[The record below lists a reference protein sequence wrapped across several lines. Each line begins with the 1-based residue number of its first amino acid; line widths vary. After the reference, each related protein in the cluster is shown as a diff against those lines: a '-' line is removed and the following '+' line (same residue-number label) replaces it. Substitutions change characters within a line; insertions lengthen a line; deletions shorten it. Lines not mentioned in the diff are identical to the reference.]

1 MTIKEKNRKVMIT
14 RPYDLS
20 DYNINYDIS
29 KVYLA
34 YVKSK
39 GFVLFH
45 ETDYNTWLYSIEEHN
60 TDTEMFLNNWTNT
73 DKEIVKLRDIFNTR
87 VIPDYIKKLEH
98 KVNSGVNYDSNQL
111 ELDKYNIFTEVIGT
125 LLYDLQRIIET
136 DNFTRLQDLNT
147 GNNTIT
153 RFYLTPEKTFNKYLE
168 PPDPL
173 NYHDFKAKKES
184 ITEDLKQKATEL
196 FTIYNKYHNLQG
208 YTDSK
213 HKKIGTLLED
223 KAVFNVINDLL
234 NEVGFDNPIYS
245 LNYGKGSE
253 KVKQLRATNELVR
266 ELHIKRHIKDGSST
280 IYYFNDNLNYFQKLD
295 KPTLQYLVPKVY
307 GIDIAKKDITAIYD
321 NINTN
326 DTLHNNLLVFDNILY
341 DIDMLEEFNFP
352 ICNYNR
358 KHYLTDNIIGVKDKD
373 TGNINLLTFNDGLSY
388 PDDINTV
395 KPLPT
400 NEDLIED
407 MENNLSIS
415 EYPKKYGMTLTELTL
430 RQILIPKDNPTDL
443 RMFIDYLER
452 LGSCIL
458 KRNQFKTITFYFDE
472 VGNSGKSC
480 LNMFFD
486 LIYNDNNQPV
496 KPEQFKD
503 QFGAKE
509 LYNKNC
515 INVDEINENSFFNML
530 DTLKRMSSPYSK
542 DKVRNMREETFF
554 TINYY
559 PNMYFFVN
567 ELIPLDVKK
576 HKAVFKRF
584 DFLKTPNIFV
594 EKKELNKYP
603 NAWLE
608 NPLLYPKL
616 REDKEGLNWLASAM
630 ILAYKIMMAR
640 QIPAYTLKQT
650 TNESIDIYLS
660 NNELIKFLVTYTE
673 LAPPETPSNDY
684 VRIKEIK
691 SKFLEYLEL
700 KNTDYKTNT
709 LDKDIG
715 KELRNLYGINK
726 DNEKQYFNNTGGA
739 KYRVKLKDFN
749 EVENEYKQI
758 YCINEFVSDKQLELL
773 SYSNDNK
780 LVYNKIQAG
789 YNTINK
795 LNKELRELDNYNI
808 VKQLESQG
816 LIENTFNTSLD

>member
-73 DKEIVKLRDIFNTR
+73 DKEIVKLRNIFNTR

-111 ELDKYNIFTEVIGT
+111 ELDKDNIFTEVIGT

-594 EKKELNKYP
+594 EKKELNKYH

-660 NNELIKFLVTYTE
+660 TNELIKFLVTYTE

>member
-111 ELDKYNIFTEVIGT
+111 ELDKDNIFTEVIGT

-458 KRNQFKTITFYFDE
+458 KRNQFKTITFYFDK

-660 NNELIKFLVTYTE
+660 TNELIKFLVTYTE

>member
-87 VIPDYIKKLEH
+87 VIPDYNKKLEH

-111 ELDKYNIFTEVIGT
+111 ELDKDNIFTEVIGT

-223 KAVFNVINDLL
+223 KAIFNVINDLL

-253 KVKQLRATNELVR
+253 KVKQLRATNELVK

-660 NNELIKFLVTYTE
+660 TNELIKFLVTYTE

>member
-111 ELDKYNIFTEVIGT
+111 ELDKDNIFTEVIGT

-472 VGNSGKSC
+472 GGNSGKSC

-660 NNELIKFLVTYTE
+660 TNELIKFLVTYTE

>member
-111 ELDKYNIFTEVIGT
+111 ELDKDNIFTEVIGT

-326 DTLHNNLLVFDNILY
+326 DILHNNLLVFDNILY

-373 TGNINLLTFNDGLSY
+373 TGNINLLTFNDSLSY

-594 EKKELNKYP
+594 EKSELNKYP

-630 ILAYKIMMAR
+630 ILSYKIMMAR

-660 NNELIKFLVTYTE
+660 TNELIKFLVTYTE

>member
-73 DKEIVKLRDIFNTR
+73 DKEIVKLRNIFNTR

-111 ELDKYNIFTEVIGT
+111 ELDKDNIFTEVIGT

-660 NNELIKFLVTYTE
+660 TNELIKFLVTYTE

>member
-111 ELDKYNIFTEVIGT
+111 ELDKDNIFTEVIGT

-660 NNELIKFLVTYTE
+660 TNELIKFLVTYTE